1 MVELQ
6 PSKLVM
12 RVRFPSSAL
21 MASWLVKALIRVFEA
36 GFAGRLIA
44 FRAINGPL
52 ANRHQGAR
60 RAVIVVIFS
69 LLALALGFDMGVDVA
84 GDDLVRAARLV
95 LVDKRGPFAVVAHPR
110 HEILDPRAASGGEG
124 VAGMAKIVE

>member
-21 MASWLVKALIRVFEA
+21 MVSWLVKALIRVFEA
-36 GFAGRLIA
+36 SFAGRFIA

-52 ANRHQGAR
+52 AHRH
-60 RAVIVVIFS
+60 
-69 LLALALGFDMGVDVA
+69 
-84 GDDLVRAARLV
+84 
-95 LVDKRGPFAVVAHPR
+95 
-110 HEILDPRAASGGEG
+110 
-124 VAGMAKIVE
+124 